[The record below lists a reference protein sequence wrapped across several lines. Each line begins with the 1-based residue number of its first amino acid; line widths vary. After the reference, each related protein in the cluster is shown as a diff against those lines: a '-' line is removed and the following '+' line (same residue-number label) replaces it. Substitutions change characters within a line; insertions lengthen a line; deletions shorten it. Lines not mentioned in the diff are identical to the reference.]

1 MMNKYINLLTKE
13 IVLRHIGIVVVSLLL
28 PLFRSEHMGNMGYWK
43 TVPKAIV
50 FTAIFWEGT
59 WAIIFWFRRKY
70 PHFEQTSRRIM
81 MTIISC
87 IVFIFISDILLC
99 AIIAVILG
107 EPIKLFEK
115 LGEHAFF
122 NLSITAFIGVIY
134 ESSYF
139 FRNWKNS
146 VLIAEK
152 LKTQQLKTE
161 VAALKNQLSPHF
173 LFNSLN
179 TLVTLINEDTRQATS
194 FTEKLSEVYR
204 YILQNKDK
212 ELVTLETEL
221 QFIKSYVFLL
231 KMRFKDNFQI
241 ECDIP
246 SEHQKDFIA
255 PLTLQML
262 VENAVKHNIMST
274 AKPLNI
280 FITIENGKSIV
291 VKNNLQQKS
300 VVNHSTKTGLENI
313 IKRYKYLSNQ
323 AVDVVVTT
331 SNFIVALPLIKLTR

>member
-1 MMNKYINLLTKE
+1 
-13 IVLRHIGIVVVSLLL
+13 
-28 PLFRSEHMGNMGYWK
+28 MGNLGYWE
-43 TVPKAIV
+43 TVPKAII
-50 FTAIFWEGT
+50 FTTIFWEGT
-59 WAIIFWFRRKY
+59 CFIIFWFRKKY
-70 PHFEQTSRRIM
+70 PEFEQTTKRITQ
-81 MTIISC
+81 TIISC
-87 IVFIFISDILLC
+87 VFFIFSTDILLC
-99 AIIAVILG
+99 VIIALILG
-107 EPIKLFEK
+107 EPITILEN
-115 LGEHAFF
+115 LGEHVFF
-122 NLSITAFIGVIY
+122 NLSMTAFIGVIY

-139 FRNWKNS
+139 FGNWKNS
-146 VLIAEK
+146 VLIAGK
-152 LKTQQLKTE
+152 LKNQQLKTE

-179 TLVTLINEDTRQATS
+179 TLVTLISEDTQQATN

-212 ELVTLETEL
+212 ELVSLETEL
-221 QFIKSYVFLL
+221 QFIKSYIFLL

-241 ECDIP
+241 ECNIP
-246 SEHQKDFIA
+246 KEHYKDYIA

-274 AKPLNI
+274 AKPLTI
-280 FITIENGKSIV
+280 FITTENGKSIV

-300 VVNHSTKTGLENI
+300 MVKHSTKTGLENI

-331 SNFIVALPLIKLTR
+331 SNFIVALPLIKLTRS